1 MISMNNIV
9 GAVLAVA
16 MQFVPFWVMAYDNV
30 LTAEQ
35 WELSRQGE
43 KLVNLPVLR
52 NTINAWTESEKHII
66 ELQYPG
72 GEEGELWANELK
84 DWLISLG
91 VPSKYLILIPGSG
104 QDDIMR
110 FKLVY
115 DGDRFQ

>member
-1 MISMNNIV
+1 MISMNNIICV
-9 GAVLAVA
+9 ILGMAMLLA
-16 MQFVPFWVMAYDNV
+16 PFWAAANDNV

-43 KLVNLPVLR
+43 KLVNLSVLR

-104 QDDIMR
+104 QDDIIR

>member
-1 MISMNNIV
+1 MILMNKSLRRLL
-9 GAVLAVA
+9 LAA
-16 MQFVPFWVMAYDNV
+16 MLFAPFWAAANDNV

-52 NTINAWTESEKHII
+52 NTISAWTESEKHII

-72 GEEGELWANELK
+72 GEEGELWANEVR

-104 QDDIMR
+104 QDDIIR

>member
-1 MISMNNIV
+1 MILMNKNLCRL
-9 GAVLAVA
+9 LALVIMFA
-16 MQFVPFWVMAYDNV
+16 PLWVSADDNV

-72 GEEGELWANELK
+72 GEEGELWANEVR

-91 VPSKYLILIPGSG
+91 VPSKYLILVPGSG
-104 QDDIMR
+104 QDDIIR